1 MAPMNDS
8 NNHASYQSNKLTSD
22 RNNGEELVQPAQMT
36 FF

>member
-1 MAPMNDS
+1 MAPMNGA

-22 RNNGEELVQPAQMT
+22 KDNGEELVQPAQMT